1 LTCKL
6 PLKKTQTIHIHNTMQ
21 EIKNIQVPGKHLKP
35 ILTDVIYMKNHQKK
49 PLVIFCHG
57 YKGYK
62 DWGVFNKMT
71 STFAEEALF
80 FVKFNFSHNGGTPE
94 QPIDFP
100 DLEAFGQNNYVKELD
115 DLESVLDHVLSNR
128 SFEGEFDPEDITL
141 IGHSRGGGLV
151 SLKAAENKK
160 ITRLISWAGVADF
173 GARFPV
179 GEVLEKWKNEGVAF
193 IENARTQQQMP
204 HYIQFY
210 ENFKANEE
218 RLTIRKAVSKLKI
231 PHLIVHGTKDTSV
244 ELKEGEYLH
253 QWNANSELFL
263 IDGADHTFGA
273 KQPWTEKN
281 LPEDFQKVLFK
292 TIDFI
297 KTS

>member
-1 LTCKL
+1 
-6 PLKKTQTIHIHNTMQ
+6 MQ
-21 EIKNIQVPGKHLKP
+21 EIKNIQISGKHHKP
-35 ILTDVIYMKNHQKK
+35 ILTDVIYKKNNQKK

-62 DWGVFNKMT
+62 DWGVFDHMKSN
-71 STFAEEALF
+71 FVEEDLF

-100 DLEAFGQNNYVKELD
+100 DLEAFGQNNYIKELD
-115 DLESVLDHVLSNR
+115 DLETVLDEILSNK
-128 SFEGEFDPEDITL
+128 SFEGEFNSEDITL

-160 ITRLISWAGVADF
+160 ITRLITWASVADF
-173 GARFPV
+173 GARFPT
-179 GEVLEKWKNEGVAF
+179 GEILATWKKNGVAY

-218 RLTIRKAVSKLKI
+218 RLTIRKAVSALNI
-231 PHLIVHGTKDTSV
+231 PHLIIHGTMDTSV
-244 ELKEGEYLH
+244 ELKEAKYLH
-253 QWNANSELFL
+253 EWNANSELFL
-263 IDGADHTFGA
+263 IDAADHTFGA
-273 KQPWTEKN
+273 KQPWLEKE
-281 LPEDFQKVLFK
+281 LPEDFQKVLSK

-297 KTS
+297 KTT